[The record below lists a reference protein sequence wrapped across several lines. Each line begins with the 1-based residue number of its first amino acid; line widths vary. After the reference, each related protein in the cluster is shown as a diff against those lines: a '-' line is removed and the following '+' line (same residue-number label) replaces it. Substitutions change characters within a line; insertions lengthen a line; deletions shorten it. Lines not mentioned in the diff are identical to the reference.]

1 MVHQPHWRIRLPAFM
16 VFEEIWFFLLRG
28 GHAKKLRPRRW
39 EGCITNGRGSQAEQG
54 STQPLEPCSGCGP
67 PPRVSSPG
75 HWGFGWPSLA
85 RSSCIM
91 PGCPRPNLRVEDEP
105 RELVSRGYLPP
116 PSQPCLLTLCLP
128 LSQGPS
134 PSWQRGPFGPWGA
147 WLWGVLWLEKSL
159 LGGWQLLFWWGA
171 GRLLLLLGGQGP
183 PERGPGA
190 AL

>member
-1 MVHQPHWRIRLPAFM
+1 MVKAGHQREVIPGRAVVHQPHWRVRLPAFM
-16 VFEEIWFFLLRG
+16 VSEEIWFFLLRG

-67 PPRVSSPG
+67 PQSLKSWSLGLWLAQPG
-75 HWGFGWPSLA
+75 PQFLHHAG
-85 RSSCIM
+85 M
-91 PGCPRPNLRVEDEP
+91 PEAK
-105 RELVSRGYLPP
+105 
-116 PSQPCLLTLCLP
+116 P